1 MNLRNMVLLAIT
13 CAIQVSLAAASDD
26 NLAPLEEP
34 TYTTTNPS
42 QDSAKDPFGGV
53 VVDQT
58 VTGFGR
64 TFFKNFVALW
74 RDQPLNERYSISIH
88 EGATARFGS
97 RVWIEYSQRR
107 IFQAFLPPSNT
118 AIRVTSEKAV
128 ALVYSNIINADV
140 ERLLFRDVDIG
151 PDEL

>member
-1 MNLRNMVLLAIT
+1 MKMRNMILLGISW
-13 CAIQVSLAAASDD
+13 AIQASIGIASDSKST
-26 NLAPLEEP
+26 PLEESRN
-34 TYTTTNPS
+34 T
-42 QDSAKDPFGGV
+42 SANSNQQSSNDQFGGV

-74 RDQPLNERYSISIH
+74 RDQPLNDRYSISIH

-97 RVWIEYSQRR
+97 RVWVEYSQRR

-128 ALVYSNIINADV
+128 ALVYSNIVNADV

-151 PDEL
+151 RDEF